1 MTNAMLDGRVAIITG
16 AGAGI
21 GRGVALAFADEGATI
36 VAAGRTQATLDA
48 VCDELR
54 SRGARALPVVCDV
67 RELDDIQRCLDRT
80 IEEFGRLDILVNN
93 AQTYRHSFLLDATEE
108 DFDTTWRSGPL
119 AAFRS
124 MRLAHP
130 HLRETKGVIV
140 NFGSG
145 VQLDSSE
152 SFHGVYAAAKNAIEA
167 LTRVAAVEWGPD
179 GIRTF
184 LIMPAAESPQLKA
197 FQARDPD
204 RFAQML
210 GRIPLGRFGD
220 AEADIGRTIAWLV
233 SDNARYMTGCTIML
247 DGGQMYLR

>member
-1 MTNAMLDGRVAIITG
+1 MGMLDERVAIITG

-21 GRGVALAFADEGATI
+21 GRGVALACAGEGATI

-48 VCDELR
+48 LCEEVR
-54 SRGARALPVVCDV
+54 ARGARALPVVCDV
-67 RELDDIQRCLDRT
+67 RELDDLERC
-80 IEEFGRLDILVNN
+80 IERAVGEFGQLDILVNN
-93 AQTYRHSFLLDATEE
+93 AQTYRHSFLLDATED

-130 HLRETKGVIV
+130 HLRQSKGVIV

-184 LIMPAAESPQLKA
+184 LIMPAAESPQLHA
-197 FQARDPD
+197 FQARDPE

-220 AEADIGRTIAWLV
+220 AELDIGRTIAWLV

>member
-1 MTNAMLDGRVAIITG
+1 MGMLDGRVAIITG

-36 VAAGRTQATLDA
+36 VAAGRTRSTLDA
-48 VCDELR
+48 LCAEVAD
-54 SRGARALPVVCDV
+54 RGARALPVVCDV
-67 RELDDIQRCLDRT
+67 RELEDLSRCIDQT
-80 IEEFGRLDILVNN
+80 VAEFGRLDILVNN
-93 AQTYRHSFLLDATEE
+93 AQTYRHSFLLDATED

-130 HLRETKGVIV
+130 HLSKNNGVIV

-184 LIMPAAESPQLKA
+184 LIMPAAESPQLHA

-220 AEADIGRTIAWLV
+220 AETDIGRTIAWLV

-247 DGGQMYLR
+247 DGGQMYMR

>member
-1 MTNAMLDGRVAIITG
+1 
-16 AGAGI
+16 
-21 GRGVALAFADEGATI
+21 
-36 VAAGRTQATLDA
+36 
-48 VCDELR
+48 
-54 SRGARALPVVCDV
+54 
-67 RELDDIQRCLDRT
+67 
-80 IEEFGRLDILVNN
+80 
-93 AQTYRHSFLLDATEE
+93 
-108 DFDTTWRSGPL
+108 
-119 AAFRS
+119 

-130 HLRETKGVIV
+130 HLRKHNGVIV

-179 GIRTF
+179 GIRTL
-184 LIMPAAESPQLKA
+184 LIMPAAESPQLQA

-220 AEADIGRTIAWLV
+220 AEHDIGRTIAWLV

-247 DGGQMYLR
+247 DGGQMYMR